1 VIENESTLDKKIQIS
16 ALTPDKLKKRLYRF
30 FELEP
35 EWTDTRQP
43 GWNEEQFCRNLP
55 CKWELSFVAE
65 INDLIV
71 GYIIGSQDKDDKNKS
86 RVNKIVID
94 RNYHR
99 KGISKKLMCQYL
111 EASVEQGMNR
121 SELTAMS
128 DYTPANKLY
137 ISLGY
142 KRINIAK
149 GKDGETRN
157 IYVKEIA

>member
-1 VIENESTLDKKIQIS
+1 MIENESTLDKKIQIS
-16 ALTPDKLKKRLYRF
+16 ALNLDKLKKKLYRF

-71 GYIIGSQDKDDKNKS
+71 GYVIGSQDKDDKNKS

-99 KGISKKLMCQYL
+99 KGISKKLMCRYF

>member
-1 VIENESTLDKKIQIS
+1 MIKNESKFVKEIQIS
-16 ALTPDKLKKRLYRF
+16 ALTPDKLRKRLYRF
-30 FELEP
+30 FELES
-35 EWTDTRQP
+35 EWTNTRQP
-43 GWNEEQFCRNLP
+43 DWNEEQFCRNLP

-71 GYIIGSQDKDDKNKS
+71 GYVIGSQDKNDEKMS

-99 KGISKKLMCQYL
+99 QGISKKLMYQYF
-111 EASVEQGMNR
+111 EASVKQGMNR

-128 DYTPANKLY
+128 DYTPANELY
-137 ISLGY
+137 VSLGY
-142 KRINIAK
+142 TRASVAK

-157 IYVKEIA
+157 VYVKKIV

>member
-1 VIENESTLDKKIQIS
+1 MIKNESKFVKEIQIS
-16 ALTPDKLKKRLYRF
+16 ALTPDKLRKRLYRF
-30 FELEP
+30 FELES
-35 EWTDTRQP
+35 EWTNTRQRD
-43 GWNEEQFCRNLP
+43 GNEEQCVRNLP

-71 GYIIGSQDKDDKNKS
+71 GYVIGSQDKNDEKMS

-99 KGISKKLMCQYL
+99 QGISKKLMYQYF
-111 EASVEQGMNR
+111 EASVKQGMNR

-142 KRINIAK
+142 KQTSVAR

-157 IYVKEIA
+157 IYVKKI